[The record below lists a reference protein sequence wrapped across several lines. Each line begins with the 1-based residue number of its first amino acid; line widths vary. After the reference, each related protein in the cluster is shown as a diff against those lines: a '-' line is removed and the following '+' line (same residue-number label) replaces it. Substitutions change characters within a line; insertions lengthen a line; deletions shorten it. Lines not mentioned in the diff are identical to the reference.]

1 MYIAFERAH
10 LHETLSPCFIYL
22 KNLPYDRHV
31 EKRSQLYDEDQAAPQ
46 DGDRPG
52 LSRPDSQ
59 EPEASVSWRPSTALR
74 PVERYGRFEVL
85 GRIGRGGMAEILLA
99 RERSL
104 VGGTRHLV
112 IKRILPEI
120 ADDEEMLRM
129 FLDEARV
136 VMGLSHPNLCQI
148 YDVGEHAGTWYIA
161 MEWVNGSTL
170 HHLIRRAVSEN
181 RVDPAVMARVI
192 GRCAEALHHAHTAR
206 DGEGRPTGLVHRDV
220 SPHNIMVAYDG
231 RVKLLDFGIAKS
243 SASTHRT
250 EAGVVKGKVCYMAPE
265 QWLSDPLDGRTDVFA
280 LGACL
285 VEALTGDVVFRR
297 DTQMEVMRAIL
308 NGGTPSLAALNPKAP
323 KALAAIAERALA
335 KRPQD
340 RFQTALEMSD
350 AIERFLATLAEPCGA
365 SQVAAYARR
374 LLPAEVELG
383 PVIERAVHAK
393 LPAAPLYLPPV
404 PPGLLG
410 APRASAASGPLPIP
424 LPFQSQAP
432 DISERDSGGYEN
444 PLDVPLSDPLLDPED
459 DMATAFDSD
468 EAAYRAER
476 AMRLIAPGKPGPR
489 SSSAAP
495 TAVDVPSPFDDA
507 PTRQRPFL
515 PRTQSFPALKVADAP
530 ATDSPPEG
538 HSSFDRLA
546 RPLARTL
553 SMPVVRSIGR
563 IAFAVVPAAAA
574 MFVVLYWT
582 LLMQGAPQASHSQP
596 VPHAPAQ
603 PAASPTTMPT
613 PAPEAEAPMAAAPKR
628 EATTVAHVEPS
639 TQQAADAGLLSINTK
654 PWSTVY
660 LGQRMLGTTPIARV
674 SVPNRPL
681 TLKLVDRDGKVHVR
695 RIGRSD
701 EPVREVFFDFEQ

>member
-1 MYIAFERAH
+1 M
-10 LHETLSPCFIYL
+10 
-22 KNLPYDRHV
+22 
-31 EKRSQLYDEDQAAPQ
+31 
-46 DGDRPG
+46 
-52 LSRPDSQ
+52 
-59 EPEASVSWRPSTALR
+59 ALR

-104 VGGTRHLV
+104 AGGTRHLV

-181 RVDPAVMARVI
+181 RVDAAVMARVI

-206 DGEGRPTGLVHRDV
+206 DAEGRPTGLVHRDV

-285 VEALTGDVVFRR
+285 VEALTGEVVFRR

-308 NGGTPSLAALNPKAP
+308 NGATPSLAALNPNAP
-323 KALAAIAERALA
+323 KALVAIAERALA

-350 AIERFLATLAEPCGA
+350 AIERFLATLPEPCGA
-365 SQVAAYARR
+365 SHVAAYARR

-383 PVIERAVHAK
+383 PVLERAVHAN
-393 LPAAPLYLPPV
+393 LPAAPLFLPPV

-410 APRASAASGPLPIP
+410 LPRPTPSGPLPVP
-424 LPFQSQAP
+424 APFQSHAP
-432 DISERDSGGYEN
+432 DFSARDSGGYDD
-444 PLDVPLSDPLLDPED
+444 PLDAPLSDPLDDPHED
-459 DMATAFDSD
+459 SAAAFDSD

-476 AMRLIAPGKPGPR
+476 AMRLISTGTSAPGF
-489 SSSAAP
+489 SSGAK
-495 TAVDVPSPFDDA
+495 TVVDVPSPFDDA
-507 PTRQRPFL
+507 PTRQRPLL
-515 PRTQSFPALKVADAP
+515 PRTQSFPALKVVEAP

-538 HSSFDRLA
+538 RSSFERLA

-563 IAFAVVPAAAA
+563 ITFAVVPAAAA
-574 MFVVLYWT
+574 MFVVLYWA
-582 LLMQGAPQASHSQP
+582 LLLPHAPEASRTAPIERAPQA
-596 VPHAPAQ
+596 
-603 PAASPTTMPT
+603 PAASATQADRK
-613 PAPEAEAPMAAAPKR
+613 PAHDTEAPIAAAPKR
-628 EATTVAHVEPS
+628 ETASAQADAS
-639 TQQAADAGLLSINTK
+639 TQQVAEGGLLSINTK

-674 SVPNRPL
+674 SVPNRAL
-681 TLKLVDRDGKVHVR
+681 TLKLVDRDGHVHVR
-695 RIGRSD
+695 RIARSN
-701 EPVREVFFDFEQ
+701 ENVREVFFDFER